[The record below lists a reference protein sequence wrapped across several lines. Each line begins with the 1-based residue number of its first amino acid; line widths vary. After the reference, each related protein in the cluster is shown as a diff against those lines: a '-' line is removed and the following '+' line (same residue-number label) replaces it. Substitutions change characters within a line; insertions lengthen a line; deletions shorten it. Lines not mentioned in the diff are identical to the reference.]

1 MGVLAV
7 ITKELIKSEID
18 NVQDEYLGALYRI
31 VKALGEPDRQASREQ
46 EEDEASWIQFIA
58 ETYGSLA
65 NAPIER
71 GDQGL
76 AAIPVLS

>member
-1 MGVLAV
+1 V

-18 NVQDEYLGALYRI
+18 NVRDEYLGALYRI
-31 VKALGEPDRQASREQ
+31 VKALEEPGRPGVSERRGH
-46 EEDEASWIQFIA
+46 EASWVQFVA

-71 GDQGL
+71 GDQGEYEVR
-76 AAIPVLS
+76 ASFA